1 MSDDPAVKIARL
13 EVQVD
18 HLTTTVNSMAAKL
31 DELHAVFLQAKGA
44 RWLLVAMAGMGGA
57 IAGFATKWLPF
68 IGAAP
73 R

>member
-1 MSDDPAVKIARL
+1 MNDDPAVKIARL
-13 EVQVD
+13 EVQVE
-18 HLTTTVNSMAAKL
+18 HLTTTVDSMATKL

-68 IGAAP
+68 IGSAP